1 MAQRPVKTGMLS
13 RKKKKISPVA
23 IYVWCSYGK
32 AVRDF
37 DLVFFAGTLLCMDGV
52 GYGEGLRSLE
62 RVVAVEQV
70 RLGQTRQ
77 SDGIDVSQLV
87 Q

>member
-1 MAQRPVKTGMLS
+1 ML
-13 RKKKKISPVA
+13 
-23 IYVWCSYGK
+23 W
-32 AVRDF
+32 
-37 DLVFFAGTLLCMDGV
+37 VFFAGTLLCMDGV

-62 RVVAVEQV
+62 RVVAVERV
-70 RLGQTRQ
+70 WLGQTRQ